1 MKAQDLYV
9 GEKGAHYFEQRAQN
23 RSSETQRRR
32 ARYFEGFTKHDQVV
46 LDFGCGTGGVL
57 ACLDAER
64 RLGVEVS
71 EYAAREA
78 REVLD
83 AVFGDL
89 SAVGDGTV
97 DRIVSYHALEH
108 VDSPSRIL
116 AEFHR
121 VLKPG
126 GAVRIFVPCEMPLLL
141 RSHRGWEANDDMHLH
156 SWTPLTLGNLL
167 SVSGFEVE
175 RAEILPGSGG
185 GRLGAMFGEGSK
197 GKTLFSYL
205 KSLRSGQF
213 HTVVMARKKAGS

>member
-1 MKAQDLYV
+1 MRAQDLYV
-9 GEKGAHYFEQRAQN
+9 GEKGAHYFEQRAQE
-23 RSSETQRRR
+23 RSDETQRIRSR
-32 ARYFEGFTKHDQVV
+32 HFQGFTRPDQVV

-64 RLGVEVS
+64 RLGVEIS
-71 EYAAREA
+71 EYAAKEA

-83 AVFGDL
+83 EVFGDL
-89 SAVGDGTV
+89 SAVGDGMV

-121 VLKPG
+121 VLRPG
-126 GAVRIFVPCEMPLLL
+126 GAVRIFVPCEMPLLQ
-141 RSHRGWEANDDMHLH
+141 RSHRAWKANDDMHLY

-167 SVSGFEVE
+167 SVSGFEIE
-175 RAEILPGSGG
+175 RAEILPCSGG
-185 GRLGAMFGEGSK
+185 GRLGALFGEGSK
-197 GKTLFSYL
+197 GRVLFSYL

-213 HTVVMARKKAGS
+213 HTAVTARKKAGS

>member
-32 ARYFEGFTKHDQVV
+32 SRYFRDFTRPDQVV

-64 RLGVEVS
+64 RIGVEIS
-71 EYAAREA
+71 EFAANEA

-83 AVFGDL
+83 EVFGDL
-89 SAVGDGTV
+89 AAVGEGTV

-108 VDSPSRIL
+108 VDSPTRIL

-121 VLKPG
+121 VLRPG

-141 RSHRGWEANDDMHLH
+141 RPHRAWKANDDMHLH
-156 SWTPLTLGNLL
+156 SWTPLTLGENT
-167 SVSGFEVE
+167 FC
-175 RAEILPGSGG
+175 P
-185 GRLGAMFGEGSK
+185 FPD
-197 GKTLFSYL
+197 L
-205 KSLRSGQF
+205 KSNAPKFCR
-213 HTVVMARKKAGS
+213 ARAVDVLAPCSAKAARRRRCSLI